1 MFDFGRIVSVIS
13 EELGE
18 SGTEAVSFAVEHALM
33 HGKEGDF
40 GCDDDIP
47 ILYMLCRAFDS
58 AGYLPS
64 SNVPGSNYFELEF
77 LKLYSNKESN

>member
-18 SGTEAVSFAVEHALM
+18 SGTEAISCAVEHALM
-33 HGKEGDF
+33 YGKEGDF
-40 GCDDDIP
+40 GCDDDVA

-58 AGYLPS
+58 YGFLPS
-64 SNVPGSNYFELEF
+64 STVPGRNYFDLQF
-77 LKLYSNKESN
+77 LKIYSNPESN